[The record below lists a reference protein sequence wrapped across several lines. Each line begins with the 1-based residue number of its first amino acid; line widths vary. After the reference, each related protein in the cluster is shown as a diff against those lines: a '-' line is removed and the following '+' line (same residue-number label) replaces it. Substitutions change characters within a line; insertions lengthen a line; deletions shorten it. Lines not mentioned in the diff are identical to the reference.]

1 MQIDDVQLE
10 MTLLDLFLSRHDYK
24 DNHDVRGTYYFVM

>member
-24 DNHDVRGTYYFVM
+24 DNHDACGSN